1 MGTRCS
7 VQNTS
12 STNHHPLWASS
23 EMDSPVSIQVLVN
36 IYLFWWLTHIFD
48 PRKKHTHIVKN
59 SVGNLP
65 TIKTQD
71 FYTLH
76 IFAELHHGHWAVR
89 AAISSAA
96 KGISLGPCGQTL
108 ELLLYYL
115 QWTSICLSVFLPSN
129 CRFCLSGISLL
140 VALPLDS
147 NILVE
152 QKIIHQTFQVWR
164 SVSPISKFIHQFQRT
179 QKIIHQDIELFIS
192 DHHVW
197 CPVRFLWAIF
207 SLGLHTSARAS
218 RAQPWCVMPKNYGDK
233 IHQRVLN
240 ICCICWYL
248 LISVAYC
255 IPLIHHNSST
265 NACAFGY
272 GGYPLVGQ
280 VRGQK
285 TRVTDHLATF
295 TDLSYTQAIPQAFC
309 L

>member
-1 MGTRCS
+1 MVTGLSGLQSAVLQRGSALDRAAKLWSFYCTTCNEPQS
-7 VQNTS
+7 V
-12 STNHHPLWASS
+12 
-23 EMDSPVSIQVLVN
+23 
-36 IYLFWWLTHIFD
+36 YLF
-48 PRKKHTHIVKN
+48 
-59 SVGNLP
+59 
-65 TIKTQD
+65 
-71 FYTLH
+71 
-76 IFAELHHGHWAVR
+76 
-89 AAISSAA
+89 
-96 KGISLGPCGQTL
+96 
-108 ELLLYYL
+108 
-115 QWTSICLSVFLPSN
+115 FLPSN

-240 ICCICWYL
+240 ICCIC
-248 LISVAYC
+248 
-255 IPLIHHNSST
+255 
-265 NACAFGY
+265 
-272 GGYPLVGQ
+272 
-280 VRGQK
+280 
-285 TRVTDHLATF
+285 
-295 TDLSYTQAIPQAFC
+295 
-309 L
+309 